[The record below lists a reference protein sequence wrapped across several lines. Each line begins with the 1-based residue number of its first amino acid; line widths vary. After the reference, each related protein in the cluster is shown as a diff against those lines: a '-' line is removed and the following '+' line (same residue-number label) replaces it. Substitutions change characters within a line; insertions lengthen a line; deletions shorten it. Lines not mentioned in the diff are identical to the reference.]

1 MAASCTFIKRAS
13 FILWMPVFLYR
24 KSNIQLNVLGFCCA
38 QIVTLL
44 RVADISGLC
53 IEGPVFLDTRS
64 EFMKNELTAMRNRTT
79 LLRAEQSRA
88 EQSRAEQSRAEQSRA
103 EQSRAW
109 ANCDLFAPCGCGALE
124 TAYYIRDG

>member
-24 KSNIQLNVLGFCCA
+24 KSNKQLNVLRFCCA

-44 RVADISGLC
+44 RVADTSGLC
-53 IEGPVFLDTRS
+53 IDGLVFLNKRS
-64 EFMKNELTAMRNRTT
+64 RFMQNELTTMRNRNT
-79 LLRAEQSRA
+79 LL
-88 EQSRAEQSRAEQSRA
+88 RAEQSRAEQSRA

-109 ANCDLFAPCGCGALE
+109 ANCVLFASCVLRGRLKLN
-124 TAYYIRDG
+124 TTFVMDNRWT